1 MPASEFWS
9 VFATDFVKKKCG
21 GKGKG
26 RALEIDLVE
35 KKTLFF
41 LSHCKIPIVDNP

>member
-1 MPASEFWS
+1 MPRSDFWS
-9 VFATDFVKKKCG
+9 VFVMDFFEEEMW